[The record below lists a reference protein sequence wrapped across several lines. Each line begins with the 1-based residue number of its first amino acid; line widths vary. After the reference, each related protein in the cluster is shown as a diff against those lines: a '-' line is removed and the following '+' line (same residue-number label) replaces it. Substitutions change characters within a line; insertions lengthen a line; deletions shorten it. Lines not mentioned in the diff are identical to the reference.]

1 MRSLAITALVLAAL
15 LCGSLTAAIPP
26 RADAARSLSS
36 ATAVRYAKRAAT
48 NRANSTPAIVKWELV
63 RGFRFE
69 SRKWVFVWAAEM
81 TDGRVCSAQL
91 VTRYASSLSSRVVAY
106 FRMEECS

>member
-69 SRKWVFVWAAEM
+69 SRKWVWVWSAER
-81 TDGRVCSAQL
+81 TDVTICGAQL
-91 VTRYASSLSSRVVAY
+91 VTRYASRASTKVVAY
-106 FRMEECS
+106 FRMESCS

>member
-1 MRSLAITALVLAAL
+1 MRTFAITALVLAAL
-15 LCGSLTAAIPP
+15 LCGSLTAAAP
-26 RADAARSLSS
+26 RADAAKSLSS
-36 ATAVRYAKRAAT
+36 STALRYAKRAAT
-48 NRANSTPAIVKWELV
+48 NRANRTPGMDTWEIA

-69 SRKWVFVWAAEM
+69 SRKWVFVWAAQM

-91 VTRYASSLSSRVVAY
+91 VTRYASSLSSKVIAY

>member
-1 MRSLAITALVLAAL
+1 
-15 LCGSLTAAIPP
+15 
-26 RADAARSLSS
+26 
-36 ATAVRYAKRAAT
+36 
-48 NRANSTPAIVKWELV
+48 
-63 RGFRFE
+63 
-69 SRKWVFVWAAEM
+69 VFVWAAEM